1 MEKGGVY
8 EFYGVFDFVGDL
20 FIDSCS
26 GSGSSIDMAHLG
38 KADIKRSTETLY
50 EDNKSM
56 ASTRNTNGTNTRG
69 DIFQYSVL
77 D

>member
-1 MEKGGVY
+1 
-8 EFYGVFDFVGDL
+8 
-20 FIDSCS
+20 
-26 GSGSSIDMAHLG
+26 MAHLG